1 MALSATAAGN
11 HLKLR
16 CFVSFI
22 VIRLLFATFLS
33 FLFIF
38 IFFLVLFCCS
48 IDPQAP

>member
-1 MALSATAAGN
+1 VALSATAAGN

-22 VIRLLFATFLS
+22 VIPLLFAIFLS
-33 FLFIF
+33 FLF

-48 IDPQAP
+48 IDPQYA